1 MCDLAHSIK
10 YRSDGQGMVVF
21 DVIGTIL
28 DMLSECT
35 MTLLLL
41 MLANGWMTRYM
52 KYDIDDGLEIYA
64 PLFMLVI
71 MVHVMCGALSFIEN
85 DAHHKY
91 HDFHGWVGYALIF
104 IKLIIAG
111 IFAYFAAYTNE
122 RIKKVSRPFFN
133 QILALGALYLL
144 SDPLVILTSFFL
156 DEWNR
161 QWYYRVMDQG
171 IHILTQSYILI
182 QLSGKQSSYKK
193 SF

>member
-1 MCDLAHSIK
+1 
-10 YRSDGQGMVVF
+10 
-21 DVIGTIL
+21 
-28 DMLSECT
+28 
-35 MTLLLL
+35 
-41 MLANGWMTRYM
+41 
-52 KYDIDDGLEIYA
+52 
-64 PLFMLVI
+64 
-71 MVHVMCGALSFIEN
+71 
-85 DAHHKY
+85 
-91 HDFHGWVGYALIF
+91 LIF

-111 IFAYFAAYTNE
+111 IFAYFAAETNAK
-122 RIKKVSRPFFN
+122 IKKASRPFFN

-171 IHILTQSYILI
+171 IHILTQTYILI